1 MSLWYA
7 TALPLEVKILPMTA
21 KRPDA
26 ARKQRL
32 KMLRRKG
39 LARYVAHH
47 MPDGFNGRWTRREWA
62 HAGVVASIAA
72 LLAALVPGLD
82 KALSLPGHTPRA
94 SLALPLPRI
103 GPRQAPANT
112 VKGDSWQ
119 VINVRPG
126 ETASQ
131 IFEQLEIP
139 QADLARLM
147 RYPGLAVEMR
157 RLRPGAEL
165 AFDLPPGGAL
175 RGFRYTRMGQKVELD
190 LTGERITEAPVAQQ
204 VDVRTVVLTSTV
216 GNSLFS
222 SARKVGLT
230 QQNLKELTDDI
241 FKYDIDFDSDLD
253 PDDRFSVVVDQT
265 WRDGKLV
272 STGPVLAATITADG
286 KLYSGFLFEQN
297 GRRSYYTADGRS
309 LERAFI
315 RMPIPYARLTSGFGG
330 RRHPILGSMRM
341 HNGVDY
347 AAPTGTPIM
356 AAGDATVK
364 SVGWQGGYGKSVEL
378 DHGQGKTTFYA
389 HMSRFANIR
398 PGQRVAQGTVIG
410 YVGST
415 GLSSGPHLHYEFRV
429 NGQHRNPL
437 TMMLPPPAPLS
448 GSTLAAF
455 RAETGRALSKIR
467 EVENIVFQGE
477 DEPRVAPRP
486 APSRPPQA
494 TLEVAAVATPGTTR
508 N

>member
-1 MSLWYA
+1 MADTGL
-7 TALPLEVKILPMTA
+7 
-21 KRPDA
+21 DA
-26 ARKQRL
+26 ARKKQRRQELRAKAL
-32 KMLRRKG
+32 K
-39 LARYVAHH
+39 RYVTARI
-47 MPDGFNGRWTRREWA
+47 PEAINGRWTRRQWA
-62 HAGVVASIAA
+62 HAGLAASIAG
-72 LLAALVPGLD
+72 LLAALVPGLNQ
-82 KALSLPGHTPRA
+82 ALSLPGHAPQA
-94 SLALPLPRI
+94 SLALPLPSI
-103 GPRQAPANT
+103 GPGRSVQ
-112 VKGDSWQ
+112 VSREKGDSWQ
-119 VINVRPG
+119 IVNVRAG

-131 IFEQLEIP
+131 IFEQLQIP
-139 QADLARLM
+139 QADLARLLK
-147 RYPGLAVEMR
+147 YPGVQLEMR

-165 AFDLPPGGAL
+165 AFDLPQGGPL
-175 RGFRYTRMGQKVELD
+175 RGFRYTRMGEKVELD
-190 LTGERITEAPVAQQ
+190 LTGERITERPVPQQ
-204 VDVRTVVLTSTV
+204 VDVRTVVLTGKV
-216 GNSLFS
+216 GNSLFA
-222 SARKVGLT
+222 SARKAGLT

-241 FKYDIDFDSDLD
+241 FKYDVDFRSDLD
-253 PDDRFSVVVDQT
+253 TNDRFSVVVDQT

-272 STGPVLAATITADG
+272 KTGPVLAATITVDG
-286 KLYSGFLFEQN
+286 KLHSGFLFERN

-341 HNGVDY
+341 HKGVDY

-364 SVGWQGGYGKSVEL
+364 SVGWHGGYGKSVEL

-437 TMMLPPPAPLS
+437 SMMLPPPEPLS
-448 GSTLAAF
+448 GALLAEF
-455 RAETGRALSKIR
+455 KDETRRALGKIR

-477 DEPRVAPRP
+477 ETRVAEAAP
-486 APSRPPQA
+486 ATAGNTGNGR
-494 TLEVAAVATPGTTR
+494 G
-508 N
+508 